1 MDRFRPNTRT
11 TALGVEHMR
20 RIPEPRLQLVQQDGQ
35 MDAGLESPPPAGES
49 QLLRGLRVLE
59 MLTMEAKTASEI
71 ARLIGVNRS
80 TSLRILNELAGA
92 GYIRRNEQTKRYVSR
107 PERFYGFIAN
117 NPAHWDLTEI
127 VTPVLTRLTR
137 DSGEATEL
145 GVPANNVMVYL
156 AYRPSSHDVAVRERL
171 GTWRPMHC
179 SALGIAY
186 LSALDDEALDVALGR
201 LPYVGGTA
209 RAAKGPLE
217 LRERVDTARARG
229 YAIDQEET
237 FEGGCC
243 VAAPA
248 TIAGTLVGAIGISGP
263 AQRMTPDVIGRLGAL
278 LTAEMGAFGTFE
290 RREP

>member
-1 MDRFRPNTRT
+1 
-11 TALGVEHMR
+11 MR
-20 RIPEPRLQLVQQDGQ
+20 RRAEPRLQLVQPDDPKGPA
-35 MDAGLESPPPAGES
+35 DTESAPAAGES
-49 QLLRGLRVLE
+49 QVLRGLRVLE
-59 MLTMEAKTASEI
+59 MLTIEAKTASEI

-80 TSLRILNELAGA
+80 TSLRILNELAAA
-92 GYIRRNEQTKRYVSR
+92 GYIRRDEQTKRYVSR

-117 NPAHWDLTEI
+117 HPAHWDLTEI
-127 VTPVLTRLTR
+127 VTPVLTRLAR
-137 DSGEATEL
+137 ESGEATEL

-186 LSALDDEALDVALGR
+186 LSALDEEALDVALGK

-217 LRERVDTARARG
+217 LRERVQMARG
-229 YAIDQEET
+229 RGFATDREET

-263 AQRMTPDVIGRLGAL
+263 AQRMTVEVIDRLGVML
-278 LTAEMGAFGTFE
+278 VAEMGAFGTFE